1 MRALK
6 GHRDHRIGVIGRA
19 RLLAR
24 PSLGGSAA
32 PVSLVALAFSF
43 VPRSAARPLRCHW
56 SRSPSRSSLARRLGR
71 SAGPLRLELW
81 RQRARAHLVVPKAH
95 RVFAPPLGPRLPNA
109 SSTWSSRGRRTFVL
123 GWPSTVLRQLDPRN
137 WRLQWSSGFQYEEG
151 PHFACP

>member
-32 PVSLVALAFSF
+32 PASLVALAFSL
-43 VPRSAARPLRCHW
+43 VPRSAARPLRRHW

-71 SAGPLRLELW
+71 SGVIGRARLLARPSLGGSAAPASLVALAFSLVPRSAARPLRRHWSRSPSRSSLARRLG
-81 RQRARAHLVVPKAH
+81 RSGVIGRARLLA
-95 RVFAPPLGPRLPNA
+95 
-109 SSTWSSRGRRTFVL
+109 
-123 GWPSTVLRQLDPRN
+123 
-137 WRLQWSSGFQYEEG
+137 
-151 PHFACP
+151 